1 MPPPPEVPAGSLIS
15 QPGSDYQLT
24 EITPHLGRAR
34 DITRLLTDI
43 HGLLSELCLD
53 IDHVQPQI
61 TALVQDSLRNC
72 DSPDTLVGAVDQVIT
87 QLTRATRSS
96 TSRPP
101 PASPARSHSDQPSS
115 SDGHTGT
122 GSFAARAQ
130 GTNAPG
136 HASDQWQIV
145 ALSAPEVT

>member
-1 MPPPPEVPAGSLIS
+1 MPAPPEVPAGSLIS

-24 EITPHLGRAR
+24 EITPDLGRAR
-34 DITRLLTDI
+34 DITHLLTDI
-43 HGLLSELCLD
+43 HGLLSELYLD

-61 TALVQDSLRNC
+61 TALAQDSLRNC
-72 DSPDTLVGAVDQVIT
+72 DSPAPDTLVGAVDEVIT
-87 QLTRATRSS
+87 QSPAQCATRSS

-101 PASPARSHSDQPSS
+101 PASPVRSHSDQPSS

-130 GTNAPG
+130 GPT
-136 HASDQWQIV
+136 
-145 ALSAPEVT
+145 ALDTPPINGKSWR